1 MAYGITYI
9 TTQGAILAAKTL
21 QSKTLSFSRFQ
32 IGDGSLESGSVEEIK
47 ALTDL
52 NSPKLEFDITKIARE
67 TDTQVTVRGL
77 FKNTDAEEGFWLRE
91 LGLYAIDSDTNN
103 EVLFAYINY
112 GEEAEYI
119 NNSISEKKEH
129 YYDMII
135 TVDNADNVTI
145 TVDPSTVYVTE
156 EDLLEKAQELTDDYD
171 AKFANLKSIVVA
183 PNAGAHNA
191 IYRGKDIT
199 DLFYNG
205 TLSQQIVAETFDDIF
220 IGDYIIG
227 KVSKRKYLVAD
238 INYRLNCGDTE
249 CKTPHILMIPEKIMG
264 TAKMNDTKITTGA
277 YVGSKMYTEYLAP
290 FKTVIQNDFE
300 INHLVQ
306 HRNTFANAVT
316 NGYESAGG
324 WVDSTID
331 LMNEIMVYGS
341 EIFHNKMS
349 GTNIPYNYTID
360 KAQLSLFK
368 LDRSKMLTVNDEGE
382 RYGYWLRDVV
392 SASDFA
398 YVTSSGTAT
407 THSASTS
414 PGVRPAFLIK

>member
-91 LGLYAIDSDTNN
+91 LGLYAIDPDTND

-171 AKFANLKSIVVA
+171 TKFANLKSIVVA
-183 PNAGAHNA
+183 PNAGAHNS

-205 TLSQQIVAETFDDIF
+205 TLSKQIAAGTFDDIF

-227 KVSKRKYLVAD
+227 NVSKKKYLVAD
-238 INYRLNCGDTE
+238 INYRLHTGDTE
-249 CKTPHILMIPEKIMG
+249 CTRPHILMIPERILG
-264 TAKMNDTKITTGA
+264 TAKMNDTNITTEG
-277 YVGSKMYTEYLAP
+277 YVGSKMYKEYLTP
-290 FKTVIQNDFE
+290 FKTVIQNDFGNAH
-300 INHLVQ
+300 ILNHKALLT
-306 HRNTFANAVT
+306 NTVADGKST
-316 NGYESAGG
+316 G
-324 WVDSTID
+324 WAWYDSTIE
-331 LMNEIMVYGS
+331 LMNESMVYG
-341 EIFHNKMS
+341 HNAFGSS
-349 GTNIPYNYTID
+349 GYETGSD
-360 KAQLSLFK
+360 KSQLSLFR
-368 LDRSKMLTVNDEGE
+368 LDPSKIIARNDNNE
-382 RYGYWLRDVV
+382 RYWYWLRTVV
-392 SASDFA
+392 SSSFFANVYSHGLASS
-398 YVTSSGTAT
+398 T
-407 THSASTS
+407 SASS
-414 PGVRPAFLIK
+414 AYGVRPAFLIY